1 MTISLLFRFRHS
13 DFSFENSKDNLK
25 ILKWFFLSSFFF
37 QKKRRGATIIR
48 NASSAEMTIRRKQ
61 KLIRKIYWTFI
72 LSREYKT
79 TRMNYGNH
87 NFLNEKF
94 RKRYELFTFAT
105 WTGDFWRWTSA
116 NEPWKGALI
125 FCHLFQYQKDQQY
138 PWVNFPNPKRFCHL
152 AH

>member
-87 NFLNEKF
+87 NFLIEKF
-94 RKRYELFTFAT
+94 RKKYELFTFAT
-105 WTGDFWRWTSA
+105 WAGDFWR
-116 NEPWKGALI
+116 
-125 FCHLFQYQKDQQY
+125 
-138 PWVNFPNPKRFCHL
+138 
-152 AH
+152 